1 MKDTHLLFSDNIVK
15 VNPVPL
21 PPAIDIS
28 LKDKSED
35 NNTIIYGSIKTSSNW
50 ISITDTKTD
59 EFNALK
65 QYLNPPSYTATFPIT
80 GEQLREI
87 FCTNIDKCKSPSLEE
102 CENVAN
108 LINKYSDLFEIN
120 TALRM
125 AHFLGQVGWESNNLK
140 AMGKK
145 SGEGTCY
152 NQKSTGW
159 EKIWFKSTWKEL
171 PFNYT
176 GCPEAP
182 PNNKKPRK
190 NKNHWTDISEVP
202 KKYICDGGEVV
213 ADTAGKNLFSY
224 VYRCEGGNGDEAS
237 GDGFRYRGHGIMQ
250 LTWKKQYVAF
260 EAWLQLKGFPK
271 DFNKILTNPDEGFK
285 NLELDILSGMWY
297 WDRGNCNGTAD
308 KIQSGST
315 RDEFD
320 KITKKINDGLLD
332 SDKRKEIFEKSY
344 SILKK

>member
-1 MKDTHLLFSDNIVK
+1 MEKGLVTIKK
-15 VNPVPL
+15 V
-21 PPAIDIS
+21 
-28 LKDKSED
+28 
-35 NNTIIYGSIKTSSNW
+35 
-50 ISITDTKTD
+50 
-59 EFNALK
+59 
-65 QYLNPPSYTATFPIT
+65 
-80 GEQLREI
+80 
-87 FCTNIDKCKSPSLEE
+87 
-102 CENVAN
+102 
-108 LINKYSDLFEIN
+108 
-120 TALRM
+120 
-125 AHFLGQVGWESNNLK
+125 QVGKKFGLNQL
-140 AMGKK
+140 GKN
-145 SGEGTCY
+145 CPL
-152 NQKSTGW
+152 N
-159 EKIWFKSTWKEL
+159 
-171 PFNYT
+171 T